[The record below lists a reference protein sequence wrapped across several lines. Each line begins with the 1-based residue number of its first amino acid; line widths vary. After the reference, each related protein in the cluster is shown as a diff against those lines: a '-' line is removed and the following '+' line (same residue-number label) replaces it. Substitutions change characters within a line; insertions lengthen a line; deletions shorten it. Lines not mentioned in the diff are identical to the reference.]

1 MRNVSNEKLP
11 KKAIFVIE
19 PRFLSRTRKTS
30 SENGFLD
37 CRSLMQKE
45 IDPRNRKREE
55 TKKLTAAIPFLIP

>member
-19 PRFLSRTRKTS
+19 PRSCRELTKPLQRMAFLIAD
-30 SENGFLD
+30 L
-37 CRSLMQKE
+37 KE
-45 IDPRNRKREE
+45 IDPRNREREE